1 MSSQIPPVIRNL
13 IIDMDGVLWRGETA
27 MPGLVQF
34 FETLRA
40 KKMNFVMATN
50 NATKT
55 AVMYGDKLARFGIPI
70 DPSRILTVAEATAG
84 YLRERYPPGT
94 AVYVVGAKGLHDA
107 HLAQG
112 FRIIS
117 PEQVRNG
124 ATADVVVGGLHF
136 DFTYESLA
144 MGALLVKRGAQFVAT
159 NLDSTYPT
167 ELGPLPGGGAIL
179 SVIITATDVQP
190 IAIGKP
196 GPILFQ
202 EALRR
207 LGSTDENTAMIGDRL
222 TTDIAG
228 GNAAGL
234 YTILVLTG
242 VSTRSDVTTGDIQPD
257 AICQDIMELA
267 RRLP

>member
-1 MSSQIPPVIRNL
+1 MSSQIPPVIKNL

-40 KKMNFVMATN
+40 KKMKFVMATN

-55 AVMYGDKLARFGIPI
+55 AVMYRDKLAYFGIVI

-84 YLRERYPPGT
+84 YLGERYPPGT
-94 AVYVVGAKGLHDA
+94 AVYVLGAKGLFDA
-107 HLAQG
+107 HLEQG
-112 FRIIS
+112 FRIVS

-159 NLDSTYPT
+159 NMDSTYPT

-179 SVIITATDVQP
+179 SVIITATGVQP

-207 LGSTDENTAMIGDRL
+207 LGSTEENTAMVGDRL
-222 TTDIAG
+222 NTDIAG

-234 YTILVLTG
+234 YTILVLSG
-242 VSTRSDVTTGDIQPD
+242 VSTRSDISTGAIKPD
-257 AICQDIMELA
+257 AICQDIKELA
-267 RRLP
+267 RKLP